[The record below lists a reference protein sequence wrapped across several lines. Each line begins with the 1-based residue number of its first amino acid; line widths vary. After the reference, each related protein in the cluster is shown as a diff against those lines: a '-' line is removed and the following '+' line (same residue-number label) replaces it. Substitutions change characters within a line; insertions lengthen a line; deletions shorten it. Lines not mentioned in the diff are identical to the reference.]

1 MNASMLPTLIASQPP
16 AVPGES
22 PAGAAPGRGGTASA
36 GRSFAALLTAQ
47 LFAADGEGRAAAPGL
62 ALAAQAR
69 LLEQEG
75 EASQPADAALLAAV
89 TEAPVVVPLAVPV
102 PQGAAAP
109 VEPETVTAAAQP
121 ADAVRN
127 AGTDKLPFAA
137 MPEGDAAVTVPADG
151 RQALAASPAA
161 IAARAAV
168 MQDEPVAQAVQAV
181 LNEADGP
188 VPSPQAGAHAAGP
201 VAAHGVPLPHAVP
214 VAHGRGAA
222 EAFVPAPVASP
233 AWGEALGE
241 RVVLMVGQQNQS
253 AALQLNPPA
262 LGPLEI
268 KLSMQDG
275 QASLVFSTQ
284 HAVVKDAIEAA
295 SMRLREMLGESGIS
309 LGSVSVNV
317 GSFSQPQ
324 AEGQHQAQ
332 QSGRAWMGESV
343 AADIPAAQSSGA
355 MLLVRGL
362 VDDFA

>member
-1 MNASMLPTLIASQPP
+1 MNASMLPTLIASQLP
-16 AVPGES
+16 AAPGES
-22 PAGAAPGRGGTASA
+22 SAAAAPGQGGPASA
-36 GRSFAALLTAQ
+36 GGSFAALLTAQ

-69 LLEQEG
+69 LREQEG
-75 EASQPADAALLAAV
+75 EASQPVDVAFLATA
-89 TEAPVVVPLAVPV
+89 TEALVVVPLAVPV

-109 VEPETVTAAAQP
+109 VEPGTVAAAQP

-137 MPEGDAAVTVPADG
+137 MPEGDAAATGIADG

-181 LNEADGP
+181 LSEADGP

-241 RVVLMVGQQNQS
+241 RVVLLLGQQHQS
-253 AALQLNPPA
+253 AALQLSPPA

-295 SMRLREMLGESGIS
+295 SLRLREMLGESGIS

-324 AEGQHQAQ
+324 AEGQHLAQ
-332 QSGRAWMGESV
+332 QSGRAWMGESA